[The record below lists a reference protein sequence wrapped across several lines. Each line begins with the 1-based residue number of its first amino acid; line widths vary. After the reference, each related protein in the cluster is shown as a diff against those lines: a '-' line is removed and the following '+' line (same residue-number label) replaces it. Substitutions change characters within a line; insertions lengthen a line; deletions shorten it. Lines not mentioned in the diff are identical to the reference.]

1 MKLRKL
7 STVLAAVSISAL
19 ALAGCTAST
28 ETTAPTTSA
37 PEPGETTSEQAEVSY
52 AGKELVVTSFG
63 GDWEKALIAAV
74 VIPFEAATGAKVK
87 LVTAYSAD
95 ALAQIT
101 AAKDNPQFDVVH
113 FSGGQEITAAAEGL
127 LEPITA
133 ADLSNYSDLAE
144 VAVQEMVNGAGP
156 VIQVTPVGLVYRTDK
171 IDTAPTSWTD
181 IFKDEYKGKVAL
193 TDFSNTYGV
202 LSMLRVNDALGGNI
216 NDASLGLEAIGNLAA
231 SNDAVVIATSA
242 ELQAAFVNRDIW
254 IAPYAQDYAATLI
267 AAGIPVAFAAPTEGM
282 TASFITASVVA
293 GRENTDLAKLFID
306 YTLRAEAQA
315 TFATLMRYAPVNTA
329 TVIPENIASSVLS
342 TEQVSNIL
350 RYDAG
355 VIAANRP
362 AWTDEWNSRIAR

>member
-1 MKLRKL
+1 MKLSKL
-7 STVLAAVSISAL
+7 SAAIAAVSISAL
-19 ALAGCTAST
+19 ALAGCAASPSN
-28 ETTAPTTSA
+28 TTPTTSA
-37 PEPGETTSEQAEVSY
+37 PAPEATSSEPAEVSY
-52 AGKELVVTSFG
+52 AGKEIVVTSFG
-63 GDWEKALIAAV
+63 GDWEKALLAAV
-74 VIPFEAATGAKVK
+74 VIPFEAETGAKVK

-101 AAKDNPQFDVVH
+101 AAKGNPQFDVVH

-127 LEPITA
+127 LEPISPS
-133 ADLSNYSDLAE
+133 DLSNYANLAE
-144 VAVQEMVNGAGP
+144 VAIQGMANGAGP

-171 IDTAPTSWTD
+171 IASAPTSWTD

-202 LSMLRVNDALGGNI
+202 LSMLRINDALGGNI
-216 NDASLGLEAIGNLAA
+216 NDVSKGLQAVGDMAA
-231 SNDAVVIATSA
+231 NNDAVVIATSA

-267 AAGIPVAFAAPTEGM
+267 AAGIPVAFAAPSEGM

-306 YTLRAEAQA
+306 YTLRPEAQA
-315 TFATLMRYAPVNTA
+315 TFATLMRYAPVNTT

-342 TEQVSNIL
+342 TEQVASIL
-350 RYDAG
+350 RYDAS

-362 AWTDEWNSRIAR
+362 AWTEEWNSRIAR